1 MSDQKNPSNNIKNIC
16 VFAGSSFGN
25 REIYKQSAQL
35 LAKQIVINRYNI
47 VFGGGSNGLMGV
59 LADSAIEHDAYIIG
73 IITEQL
79 NDIEV
84 GHPGLNEMVI
94 VDTMHE
100 RKKLMSEKSD
110 AIICLPG
117 GVGTWEEF
125 FESLTWNQLGL
136 QSKPIILLNI
146 ENYYST
152 LKDFVEH
159 AVHEG
164 FLPRSTSNEL
174 IFANSIDEAMDLVD
188 NFIPQD
194 KSKWFERLKK

>member
-1 MSDQKNPSNNIKNIC
+1 MSNQKTPLNNIKNVC

-25 REIYKQSAQL
+25 REIYRQSAQL
-35 LAKQIVINRYNI
+35 LAKEIVTNGYNI

-59 LADSAIEHDAYIIG
+59 LADSAIEHDGYIIG
-73 IITEQL
+73 VITEQL

-100 RKKLMSEKSD
+100 RKKLMAEKSD

>member
-35 LAKQIVINRYNI
+35 LAKQIVINGYNI

-59 LADSAIEHDAYIIG
+59 LADSAIEHDGYIIG

-194 KSKWFERLKK
+194 KSKWFERPKK

>member
-1 MSDQKNPSNNIKNIC
+1 MSNQKNPSNNINNVC

-35 LAKQIVINRYNI
+35 LAKQIVINGYNI

-59 LADSAIEHDAYIIG
+59 LADSAIEHDGYIIG

-100 RKKLMSEKSD
+100 RKKLMAEKSD

>member
-1 MSDQKNPSNNIKNIC
+1 MNESINNIKNVC

-25 REIYKQSAQL
+25 RAIYKEAARL
-35 LAKQIVINRYNI
+35 LAKEIVSNGYRI

-59 LADSAIEHDAYIIG
+59 LADSAIESNGYVIG
-73 IITEQL
+73 VITEQL

-100 RKKLMSEKSD
+100 RKKLMAEKSD

-136 QSKPIILLNI
+136 QSKPIVILNI

-152 LKDFVEH
+152 LKDFVNH
-159 AVHEG
+159 AVDEG
-164 FLPRSTSNEL
+164 FLPNSTAKEL
-174 IFANSIDEAMDLVD
+174 LFIDTIEDAIEEIK
-188 NFIPQD
+188 NFVPKD
-194 KSKWFERLKK
+194 KSNWYKRLKE

>member
-35 LAKQIVINRYNI
+35 LAKQIVINGYNI

-59 LADSAIEHDAYIIG
+59 LADSAIEHDGYIIG

>member
-35 LAKQIVINRYNI
+35 LAKQIVINGYNI

-59 LADSAIEHDAYIIG
+59 LADSVIEHDGYIIG

>member
-1 MSDQKNPSNNIKNIC
+1 MSNQKNPSNNINNVC
-16 VFAGSSFGN
+16 VFAGSSLGN
-25 REIYKQSAQL
+25 KEIYKQSAQL
-35 LAKQIVINRYNI
+35 LAKEIVTNGYSI

-59 LADSAIEHDAYIIG
+59 LADSAIQHDGCIIG

-94 VDTMHE
+94 VNSMHE
-100 RKKLMSEKSD
+100 RKKLMAEKSD

-152 LKDFVEH
+152 LKAFVEH
-159 AVHEG
+159 AVAEG
-164 FLPRSTSNEL
+164 FLPRSTSKEL
-174 IFANSIDEAMDLVD
+174 LFVSSVEEAIEEIK
-188 NFIPQD
+188 NFIPKD
-194 KSKWFERLKK
+194 KSDWFKRLKE

>member
-1 MSDQKNPSNNIKNIC
+1 MNESFNNIKNVC

-25 REIYKQSAQL
+25 RTIYKEAARL
-35 LAKQIVINRYNI
+35 LAKEIVSNGYRI

-59 LADSAIEHDAYIIG
+59 LADSAIESNGYVIG
-73 IITEQL
+73 VITEQL

-100 RKKLMSEKSD
+100 RKKLMAEKSD

-136 QSKPIILLNI
+136 QSKPIVILNI

-152 LKDFVEH
+152 LKDFVNH
-159 AVHEG
+159 AVGEG
-164 FLPRSTSNEL
+164 FLPNSTAKEL
-174 IFANSIDEAMDLVD
+174 LFIDTIEDAIEEIK
-188 NFIPQD
+188 NFVPKD
-194 KSKWFERLKK
+194 KSNWYKRLKE

>member
-35 LAKQIVINRYNI
+35 LAKQIVINGYNI

-59 LADSAIEHDAYIIG
+59 LADSVIEHDGYIIG

-84 GHPGLNEMVI
+84 GHPGLSEMVI

-100 RKKLMSEKSD
+100 RKKLMAEKSD

>member
-35 LAKQIVINRYNI
+35 LAKQIVINGYNI

-59 LADSAIEHDAYIIG
+59 LADSAIEHDGYIIG

-79 NDIEV
+79 NDIEM